1 MTKLAASIQ
10 KLVDQNVRKWVLAEH
25 AQERLKAGKVDE
37 EVGPYI
43 VISRETGAGGSE
55 IAQLVGEKLGWDVL
69 DKEILDYLAA
79 KYGTPRHLF
88 EFIDEKHVSW
98 IEEFFETWIEGRRFT
113 KATYI
118 HRLHHLLFLAA
129 HHGSVVIVGRGAQFV
144 LPHNRGLS
152 VRVIAP
158 LDFRVKQVLL
168 KKGLN
173 AKEAREFLEESDR
186 QREAF
191 INEHFHHKVT
201 DPHVHDLVINVEK
214 LAQAD
219 VAELIV
225 AAARSW
231 MKKSGIGQS

>member
-1 MTKLAASIQ
+1 
-10 KLVDQNVRKWVLAEH
+10 
-25 AQERLKAGKVDE
+25 
-37 EVGPYI
+37 
-43 VISRETGAGGSE
+43 
-55 IAQLVGEKLGWDVL
+55 VL
-69 DKEILDYLAA
+69 DKEILGYLAE
-79 KYGTPRHLF
+79 KYGTPRHLL

-98 IEEFFETWIEGRRFT
+98 IQEFFETWMEGQGFT
-113 KATYI
+113 EATYM
-118 HRLHHLLFLAA
+118 HRLHHLFFLAA

-158 LDFRVKQVLL
+158 LDFRVEQVLL
-168 KKGLN
+168 KKSLN
-173 AKEAREFLEESDR
+173 AKEARKFVKESDR

-214 LAQAD
+214 LVQAD
-219 VAELIV
+219 AADVIV

-231 MKKSGIGQS
+231 MKKSGIGQSQDAGFDSPSPR